1 MQNAHLIVLPAKYRT
16 FLRHQWRHASQR
28 MAEEQRSTITAYET
42 LASDFASIKIPC
54 ASIYGKLKESFIEK
68 SAQHMKTLL
77 PHLDVSPLPDSQH
90 HLFLR
95 Q

>member
-1 MQNAHLIVLPAKYRT
+1 MTEK
-16 FLRHQWRHASQR
+16 
-28 MAEEQRSTITAYET
+28 QRSTITAYET

-54 ASIYGKLKESFIEK
+54 ALIYCELRESFIEK

-77 PHLDVSPLPDSQH
+77 PHLEVSPLPDAQH
-90 HLFLR
+90 HLFLH

>member
-1 MQNAHLIVLPAKYRT
+1 
-16 FLRHQWRHASQR
+16 

-42 LASDFASIKIPC
+42 LASDFASINIPC
-54 ASIYGKLKESFIEK
+54 ALIYGELRDSFIEK

-77 PHLDVSPLPDSQH
+77 PHLEVSPLPDTQH
-90 HLFLR
+90 HLFLH